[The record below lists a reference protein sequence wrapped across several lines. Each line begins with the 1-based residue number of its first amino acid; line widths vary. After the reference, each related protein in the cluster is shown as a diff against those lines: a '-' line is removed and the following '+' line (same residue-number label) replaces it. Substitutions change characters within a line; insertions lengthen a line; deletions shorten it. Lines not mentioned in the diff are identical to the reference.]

1 MTVFLTG
8 DNFQRNL
15 TAKDANRML
24 KAAREVDA
32 GAGNL
37 TSSQVVRAW
46 QNGHIFIRNDYPNN
60 FSLPAYSTIGI
71 GPALYEWSTQGPLV
85 RNQQWQNIWRGQ
97 KINLKQHWFRHG
109 VIQQS
114 AAAGEIVPCAIDGI
128 TFAIADNP
136 ILNAASP
143 WHYSGVRIALNIY
156 DSTDYSERWEPWTYK
171 RDQSQAFVGQ
181 ARLLQSARTAEQT
194 RSRILVKLND
204 HNSVWRA
211 VLTNRD
217 NETTFDG
224 YLSAYGT
231 GTAIKIYDPM
241 SIMPGTADL
250 PTGSVSNLVVGVEIT
265 QGVAAA
271 GSDPEDEL
279 ADIEAYIVC
288 VNRTTALTGVQLEEP
303 II

>member
-46 QNGHIFIRNDYPNN
+46 QNGHIFIRNDHPNYR
-60 FSLPAYSTIGI
+60 LPAYSTIGI
-71 GPALYEWSTQGPLV
+71 GPALYEWSTQGPV
-85 RNQQWQNIWRGQ
+85 PRTQQWQNVWRGQ
-97 KINLKQHWFRHG
+97 RINLKQHWFRHG

-114 AAAGEIVPCAIDGI
+114 AAVGEIVPCAIDGI
-128 TFAIADNP
+128 TFAIADTP
-136 ILNAASP
+136 ILNGPSP

-156 DSTDYSERWEPWTYK
+156 SQNDISERWEPWTFI
-171 RDQSQAFVGQ
+171 RDAAQAFMGQ
-181 ARLLQSARTAEQT
+181 ARLLQSSRTDSTT
-194 RSRILVKLND
+194 RGRILIKLND
-204 HNSVWRA
+204 HNSIWRA

-241 SIMPGTADL
+241 SIMPGTADI